1 MLDTGSKAHRTSKSL
16 PTHKLIVNLV
26 LSASALPY
34 YVTSYYEPFDT
45 RAPPRTASQ
54 SIYST

>member
-1 MLDTGSKAHRTSKSL
+1 MLDTGMQNFKEPAHPQVSR
-16 PTHKLIVNLV
+16 NLV

-54 SIYST
+54 SIYGT